1 MSTAASSFSLSS
13 PLAVVDDG
21 VATERKQE
29 EGEEEEEGTG
39 GRVRGAASGAATDA
53 QDQTARVKSGVTGL
67 HSTLSQVSLAA
78 PRRSRHIVPLSIPS
92 DVRETEVEDI
102 LTTL

>member
-29 EGEEEEEGTG
+29 EGEEEEGTG